1 MIQYT
6 ATDSKSRV
14 DLRRAVEYCYAD
26 PTGHLYMP
34 AVIPRLPDAYFNNIQ
49 EMNLCEIAYV
59 VISTLTGGDIDPR
72 LVKKVVDRAFNYPM
86 PLVDV
91 ASHPPMHVLELFHGP
106 TLSCKDISARFMT
119 AFLSGE
125 NGGRLKMLVA
135 TTGNTGAALANA
147 IGSRDDIDLMVL
159 YPRGGLSRSRI
170 AQFANGS
177 SHVIPVEVAGTIEA
191 CQELVR
197 EAAMDRSLEDGGL
210 KILSANTHNILRLLP
225 LTVVYFHA
233 YAQLRRQMGRK
244 ADGCTVAVA
253 GGNLSMLTAAVIAR
267 RMGLPIGRI
276 VVGRVTGR
284 SAYAPALN
292 IRRPVNEPRIDWLY
306 NNDTERRAAD
316 ITTVEVTDD
325 DIARAI
331 LTTDADG
338 YLPDPHTGAAIA
350 AARIV
355 APADKQLIVMATAH
369 PAKSLDVMT
378 HITGR
383 SLELPLQLTRFMARP
398 TPSVKIPPTYAALR
412 RLIVS

>member
-1 MIQYT
+1 
-6 ATDSKSRV
+6 
-14 DLRRAVEYCYAD
+14 
-26 PTGHLYMP
+26 MP
-34 AVIPRLPDAYFNNIQ
+34 AEIPRLPEAYFNNIQ

-59 VISTLTGGDIDPR
+59 VITTLTGGDINPR
-72 LVKKVVDRAFNYPM
+72 LVKQVVDRAFNYPM
-86 PLVDV
+86 PVVDV
-91 ASHPPMHVLELFHGP
+91 ASQPPLHVMELYHGP

-125 NGGRLKMLVA
+125 NHGRLKMLVA

-177 SHVIPVEVAGTIEA
+177 GHVVPVEVAGTIEA
-191 CQELVR
+191 CQQLVR
-197 EAAMDRSLEDGGL
+197 EAAMDSSLEAAGL

-225 LTVVYFHA
+225 LTVVYFHM
-233 YAQLRRQMGRK
+233 YAQLRRRMGRE
-244 ADGCTVAVA
+244 ADGCTIAMP

-267 RMGLPIGRI
+267 RMGLPTGHI
-276 VVGRVTGR
+276 VVGRVAGR

-292 IRRPVNEPRIDWLY
+292 ISHPVNEPRIDWLY
-306 NNDTERRAAD
+306 GGDAERRAAE

-331 LTTDADG
+331 TTTAEAG
-338 YLPDPHTGAAIA
+338 YLPDPHTAAAIA
-350 AARIV
+350 AARV
-355 APADKQLIVMATAH
+355 AAPADKQTVVMATAH

-383 SLELPLQLTRFMARP
+383 SLELPLQLTRFMSRP
-398 TPSVKIPPTYAALR
+398 APSVKIPPTYAALR